1 MFTEIIEDLYKKI
14 SEEVLDEDLVYE
26 NVSPSSNSDSGIFKD
41 SAGGTAAAVAGAGAI
56 GGCVAPD
63 LSVAS
68 LAEDFNNAEESFNT
82 ERLEHQNSAGKNLFK
97 FQFHEFFL
105 QVILKSP
112 GQKMTIFF

>member
-14 SEEVLDEDLVYE
+14 SEEVIDEDLVYE

-56 GGCVAPD
+56 GGCPPPD

-82 ERLEHQNSAGKNLFK
+82 ERLEHQNSAGKIYSSFNFK
-97 FQFHEFFL
+97 NFFSE
-105 QVILKSP
+105 VILKSP
-112 GQKMTIFF
+112 GQKMTNIF